1 MRRAAIYARIS
12 KDPTG
17 NELGVRRQEADCRAL
32 CERLG
37 IDIGAVFVD
46 DNISASVGKP
56 RPAYDRMMADLSAG
70 AFDTIVAWHPDR
82 LTRHPRELEDLI
94 DTLKAAGAT
103 VQTVMAG
110 EYDLAT
116 ASGQTVA
123 RIVGAIAKGESLQK
137 SERLRRKHEELAQRG
152 RNSGGGTRPF
162 GFEADRVTL
171 RKSEVKIVRE
181 LARRVMAGESLR
193 SLAIDLDRRAV
204 PTVSGGRWSTQVL
217 RHLLMSGRIAGLRE
231 HRTGTFT
238 AQWPAIISVDDHRRV
253 VAILSDGDR
262 ALRRRPA
269 GRYLLTGGLGVCG
282 LCGTALVAR
291 PRGDGHK
298 AIVCA
303 SGPNF
308 HGCGKIRALSDP
320 EAGVVDGK
328 FRTVDELVIRAV
340 IERVDSP
347 QFSTMAA
354 PTDGDDDDDRA
365 LEALARVDQRLQE
378 LAAMWAAGDLD
389 RPSWAAARRHLET
402 ERQSLNNVIRRGAR
416 RQAIAT
422 VQRSGTLR
430 EAWPD
435 MNLDQRR
442 AAIAAVIDAV
452 VIGPAVKGRN
462 FFDPDRVSI
471 RWKA

>member
-1 MRRAAIYARIS
+1 MRRAAIYCRIS

-37 IDIGAVFVD
+37 TDITAVFID

-56 RPAYDRMMADLSAG
+56 RPAYDRMMADLTAG

-162 GFEADRVTL
+162 GFEADRVTI
-171 RKSEVKIVRE
+171 RKAEAKVISE

-193 SLAIDLDRRAV
+193 SLSVDLDRRGV

-217 RHLLMSGRIAGLRE
+217 RRLLMSGRIAGLRE
-231 HRTGTFT
+231 HRTGTFP
-238 AQWPAIISVDDHRRV
+238 AQWPAIISVDDHRRL
-253 VAILSDGDR
+253 VAILGDDDR
-262 ALRRRPA
+262 LRRRHVA
-269 GRYLLTGGLGVCG
+269 GRYLLTGGLAVCG
-282 LCGTALVAR
+282 LCGAALVSR

-303 SGPNF
+303 TGPNF
-308 HGCGKIRALSDP
+308 SGCGKIRALSDP

-328 FRTVDELVIRAV
+328 FRTVDELVIRMVAEV
-340 IERVDSP
+340 LDGPQLAALTNDDYDDSADI
-347 QFSTMAA
+347 S
-354 PTDGDDDDDRA
+354 
-365 LEALARVDQRLQE
+365 ELARIDGRLSE
-378 LAAMWAAGDLD
+378 LAEMWAAGDLD
-389 RPSWAAARRHLET
+389 RPSWATARKKLEAD
-402 ERQSLNNVIRRGAR
+402 RS
-416 RQAIAT
+416 AIAERMREQT
-422 VQRSGTLR
+422 TATALDTFRSTPLR
-430 EAWPD
+430 TAWPS
-435 MNLDQRR
+435 MNLDQKR
-442 AAIAAVIDAV
+442 AVLAAVIDRV
-452 VIGPAVKGRN
+452 VIHPAVKGRN
-462 FFDPDRVSI
+462 FFDPNRVEI
-471 RWKA
+471 IWKR